1 MIRNVYLDR
10 FENAVGVDSQSRLVT
25 VGFHHELERIAEV
38 AAAFLQQRVHET
50 VLVQPPAAQANLGR
64 AVLAEQDELAG
75 VAVFAL
81 GAAFAERR
89 PLGGFRRAE
98 VADEDVV
105 SEAAATRARQL
116 LGKNVVDGALPVD
129 LHVSG

>member
-1 MIRNVYLDR
+1 FQVP
-10 FENAVGVDSQSRLVT
+10 
-25 VGFHHELERIAEV
+25 
-38 AAAFLQQRVHET
+38 AAFLQQRMHGT
-50 VLVQPPAAQANLGR
+50 VLVEPPEAQAHVGR
-64 AVLAEQDELAG
+64 ADLAQQDELAG
-75 VAVFAL
+75 VAVYAL

-89 PLGGFRRAE
+89 PFGGLRRAE